1 MRMKSALVIAGAA
14 LVTGLAAVTTTLA
27 AQAGE
32 QPVHPTISGG
42 HTVSSAPW
50 AAQVDFGGVCSGTI
64 IAPHW
69 ALSAWHCLEDESD
82 LSKLTIRVGSV
93 TLHQGTAAKIKS
105 VQHRGDLALIELD
118 RDVSATYQKLASANP
133 PIGATVDIYGWGY
146 TCDTCPQSTTLKT
159 TTMTVATIDP
169 QNGSTDVPQVHLGQN
184 GGGYAEP
191 GDSGGPAMYNGLQ
204 FGVLLG
210 GDTASDGSGHEAYSS
225 VPSQSAWIQ
234 SITGAGGTTPPPGG
248 GNTTNYA
255 LNKATKSKQASCS
268 ATETPDKAVNGSVSG
283 GSSDKWC
290 SGVAGAKSLEVDLG
304 TNRQLSK
311 LVVKHAG
318 AGGESTSFNTKN
330 FVLETSA
337 GGGVWTTAAT
347 VSNNTASTTTNTVTG
362 NVRWIR
368 ITTTDAVARIYEF
381 EAY

>member
-1 MRMKSALVIAGAA
+1 MRMKSALVVAGAA
-14 LVTGLAAVTTTLA
+14 LVTGMAAVTTTVA
-27 AQAGE
+27 AQAGD
-32 QPVHPTISGG
+32 QPVHPTITGG

-69 ALSAWHCLEDESD
+69 ALSAWHCLQDEPD
-82 LSKLTIRVGSV
+82 LSKLTIRIGSV
-93 TLHQGTAAKIKS
+93 TIHQGTAAKIKS
-105 VQHRGDLALIELD
+105 VQHKGDLALIELD
-118 RDVSATYQKLASANP
+118 RDVNTTYQKLASANP

-146 TCDTCPQSTTLKT
+146 TCDTCPQSDTLKT
-159 TTMTVATIDP
+159 TTMKVSDIDP
-169 QNGSTDVPQVHLGQN
+169 QTGPDSVPMVHLAQN

-191 GDSGGPAMYNGLQ
+191 GDSGGPAMYNGLE

-210 GDTASDGSGHEAYSS
+210 GNTAGDGSGHESYSS
-225 VPSQSAWIQ
+225 VPSQLAWIQ
-234 SITGAGGTTPPPGG
+234 SITGAGGTNPPPGG

-268 ATETPDKAVNGSVSG
+268 STETPDKAVNGSVSG
-283 GSSDKWC
+283 GTSDKWC
-290 SGVAGAKSLEVDLG
+290 SGVAGAKTLEVDLG
-304 TNRQLSK
+304 IYRQLSK

-318 AGGESTSFNTKN
+318 AGGEAASMNTKN

-337 GGGVWTTAAT
+337 GGGVWATAAT
-347 VSNNTASTTTNTVTG
+347 VSNNAASVTTNTVTG
-362 NVRWIR
+362 NMRWIR
-368 ITTTDAVARIYEF
+368 LTTTDPVARVYEF